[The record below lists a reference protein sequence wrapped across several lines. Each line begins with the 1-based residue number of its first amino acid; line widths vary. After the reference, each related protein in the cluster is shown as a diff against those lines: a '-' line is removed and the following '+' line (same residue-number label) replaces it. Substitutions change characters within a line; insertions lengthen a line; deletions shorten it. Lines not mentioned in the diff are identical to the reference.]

1 MAGVTPT
8 VAALGRNP
16 GTVLIRADASA
27 AVSTCCPMRCDD
39 ATAVIGAIVAPRR
52 FAKLSMRV
60 TFVASARFTPRAYA

>member
-1 MAGVTPT
+1 
-8 VAALGRNP
+8 
-16 GTVLIRADASA
+16 
-27 AVSTCCPMRCDD
+27 MRCDD